1 MAAFLSSAME
11 EGIRIDSCD
20 EFNTDAIYGTNYPL
34 SNACG
39 QYGRSW
45 DLEECSG
52 MEPFHCALDK
62 TMETTAVDTVEN
74 SMPPF
79 TCRARTMNGD
89 FPGFYDAINNLVDE
103 SEFCDLNSWSDHN
116 LLSPTISRSHLTHHL
131 PLNRSAPYA
140 NTVGRTDIEGC
151 CWWGRGALLTRGR

>member
-20 EFNTDAIYGTNYPL
+20 DFNTDAIYGTNYPL

-62 TMETTAVDTVEN
+62 TMETAAVDTGE
-74 SMPPF
+74 SSIPPF

-103 SEFCDLNSWSDHN
+103 SEFVICIHGLIIICSLPQYHDLILRIIS
-116 LLSPTISRSHLTHHL
+116 LSIDQPHTQIL
-131 PLNRSAPYA
+131 
-140 NTVGRTDIEGC
+140 
-151 CWWGRGALLTRGR
+151 

>member
-20 EFNTDAIYGTNYPL
+20 DFNTDAIYGTNYPL

-62 TMETTAVDTVEN
+62 TMETTAVDTGE
-74 SMPPF
+74 SSIPPF

-103 SEFCDLNSWSDHN
+103 SEFCDLYS
-116 LLSPTISRSHLTHHL
+116 
-131 PLNRSAPYA
+131 
-140 NTVGRTDIEGC
+140 
-151 CWWGRGALLTRGR
+151 